1 MNILDRETLI
11 NVLQKVARNI
21 ERKEYCEEEHDHIV
35 MELEIAWVLK
45 DLAKELKK
53 LGKLESL

>member
-53 LGKLESL
+53 LGK